1 MKKKENLPFNHCKM
15 FRLNC
20 LDPRHPA
27 SLVDCSLPNA
37 QVFSKSNEYS
47 AAQGDPYPIH
57 RQTKEVVY

>member
-1 MKKKENLPFNHCKM
+1 M